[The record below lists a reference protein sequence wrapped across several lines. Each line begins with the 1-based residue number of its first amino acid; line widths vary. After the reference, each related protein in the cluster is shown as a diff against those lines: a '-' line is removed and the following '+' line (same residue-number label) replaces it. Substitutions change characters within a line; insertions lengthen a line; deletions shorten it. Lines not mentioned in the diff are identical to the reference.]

1 MILVVFTLL
10 FFALFMAYIIIY
22 KFVFIIIYNVHTNC
36 TFVLYLLINT
46 RTKFL
51 NILYNYKLII
61 IFRYFND

>member
-10 FFALFMAYIIIY
+10 FFASFMAYIIIY